1 MDQSPS
7 DLSFKIHNNFSNYF
21 NSNTPK
27 DTYYDYIEFPA
38 NSQDLGLKTA
48 SNKFFRDRIASETSA
63 LFGAQSQTLD
73 LVFKINGQD
82 FNTGDSFQFTDFGY
96 LAPALVRL
104 NNRTTVRN
112 IMPIPSSNSSTPFPA
127 PTMDPALAE
136 WATSRN
142 LQSSYFGFSAAH
154 GSATSAP
161 AGSVGSVT
169 ERVLAN
175 VSEIKMFSFGVTVSG
190 DGRTATSPGEPS
202 LSHDGRD
209 AVLPGSGDPVNKDN
223 QICDTLI
230 TSDGANPFPLF
241 NRLLEEINPN
251 SYQFGGPYET
261 TGQVTLNETIARLNR
276 SIRNAS
282 TFYIPDNPTS
292 PANRYLTESSQWTPS
307 FLYRGEPHAGR
318 DPLTPSQ
325 IWIMTTPNHMKAIT
339 KSGVLPVDVRSTVAK
354 AKNSLAAQSE
364 VKLKFFMIDVIE
376 VMTGYE
382 QGQLQKPRWQPL
394 NRSIWNAAAN
404 QKLICRLTPYQ
415 NSIFGISRD
424 VEHEFPTVDDH
435 FIVQP
440 TDELVV
446 PANPLGSN
454 LRPFAIE
461 GSYVLDNELAGAKEN
476 RDEFRLVSN
485 LFKGEGF

>member
-1 MDQSPS
+1 
-7 DLSFKIHNNFSNYF
+7 
-21 NSNTPK
+21 
-27 DTYYDYIEFPA
+27 
-38 NSQDLGLKTA
+38 
-48 SNKFFRDRIASETSA
+48 
-63 LFGAQSQTLD
+63 
-73 LVFKINGQD
+73 
-82 FNTGDSFQFTDFGY
+82 
-96 LAPALVRL
+96 
-104 NNRTTVRN
+104 
-112 IMPIPSSNSSTPFPA
+112 
-127 PTMDPALAE
+127 
-136 WATSRN
+136 
-142 LQSSYFGFSAAH
+142 
-154 GSATSAP
+154 
-161 AGSVGSVT
+161 
-169 ERVLAN
+169 
-175 VSEIKMFSFGVTVSG
+175 
-190 DGRTATSPGEPS
+190 
-202 LSHDGRD
+202 
-209 AVLPGSGDPVNKDN
+209 
-223 QICDTLI
+223 
-230 TSDGANPFPLF
+230 
-241 NRLLEEINPN
+241 
-251 SYQFGGPYET
+251 
-261 TGQVTLNETIARLNR
+261 
-276 SIRNAS
+276 
-282 TFYIPDNPTS
+282 
-292 PANRYLTESSQWTPS
+292 
-307 FLYRGEPHAGR
+307 
-318 DPLTPSQ
+318 
-325 IWIMTTPNHMKAIT
+325 MKAIT